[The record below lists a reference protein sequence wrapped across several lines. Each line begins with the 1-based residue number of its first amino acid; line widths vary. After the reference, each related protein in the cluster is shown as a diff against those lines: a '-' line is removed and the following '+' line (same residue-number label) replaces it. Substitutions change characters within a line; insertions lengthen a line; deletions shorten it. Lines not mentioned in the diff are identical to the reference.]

1 MNSDR
6 GGCRHEDC
14 RLPLDRN
21 FSPTPPAEP
30 SVVGS
35 CGSATATTN
44 FSIRNA
50 AASLTPPLLA
60 SRWRAR
66 LRHALTG
73 NHPLLFRAA
82 DAEPWLSDFRPTQQP
97 HKRHAPPTPKWK
109 PPPCI
114 CLSTATISSS
124 VCDATPPQMCG
135 QPMHRL
141 HSGPVSTSAL
151 APRFVGRGE
160 RHATPIHISPR
171 ARCPAPRRKVFSC
184 VGGSAAT
191 STDNAEFTPLL

>member
-21 FSPTPPAEP
+21 FAPTPPAEP

-73 NHPLLFRAA
+73 NPPCCSEPPMPSRGSPNSARRSRRTNATLHPPNQGIRNLGFGTGTPIPNHQFPVSKHRLRRDPTPGPDVRTA
-82 DAEPWLSDFRPTQQP
+82 DAQ
-97 HKRHAPPTPKWK
+97 
-109 PPPCI
+109 
-114 CLSTATISSS
+114 
-124 VCDATPPQMCG
+124 
-135 QPMHRL
+135 
-141 HSGPVSTSAL
+141 
-151 APRFVGRGE
+151 
-160 RHATPIHISPR
+160 
-171 ARCPAPRRKVFSC
+171 
-184 VGGSAAT
+184 
-191 STDNAEFTPLL
+191 TPLWPSVNLCARSAFCRSR

>member
-21 FSPTPPAEP
+21 FAPTPPAEP

-82 DAEPWLSDFRPTQQP
+82 DAKPWLSELRPAQLP
-97 HKRHAPPTPKWK
+97 HKRHTPPTPKRK
-109 PPPCI
+109 PPPA
-114 CLSTATISSS
+114 S
-124 VCDATPPQMCG
+124 ATPRPPFHQA
-135 QPMHRL
+135 
-141 HSGPVSTSAL
+141 SATRPHPL
-151 APRFVGRGE
+151 SACRFALQR
-160 RHATPIHISPR
+160 TPDVR
-171 ARCPAPRRKVFSC
+171 TADAQ
-184 VGGSAAT
+184 
-191 STDNAEFTPLL
+191 TPLWPSVNLYTRSAFCRSR